1 MRPSAVGEARLARWF
16 HCADPV
22 TRWRFRARVSLVA
35 FAVFLLVPLASSLDA
50 QSVERRT
57 GTVQAADS
65 RLPLSGALVGSGG
78 FFSYV
83 DSSGRFSVRV
93 MSDTALVTFQR
104 LGYRTLAVAANVLPS
119 IVALV
124 PQPTML
130 DVIAVSGAS
139 ANDLGEGSALA
150 TSLVRRAEVATRGGS
165 SLAERMEGVEGVS
178 LQRMG
183 EWGSRALL
191 RGLGGERVTVMVDGA
206 RVNRACTFGMD
217 QGLST
222 VDPATV
228 ERVEVLSGPG
238 STLYGS
244 GNIGGVINVVTRRPS
259 SADGW
264 HGELRAG
271 GASAVPGAS
280 LGASVALRRSR
291 FDATATIDAS
301 DYSDY
306 RTPDGRVAGSAYR
319 DGTAAFTLGV
329 APTPG
334 QRLALS
340 STLYE
345 GRDIGWPAMVGA
357 MIPSEKRNSLALDYG
372 WQVGHRLVDALSA
385 RTFIQRLDHHM
396 TIDMTM
402 PMTSSMGMPMS
413 MRSQTDARSHSI
425 TSGARMQARLIPTAR
440 SRVDVGADLTLWDAE
455 ATRWN
460 ETQRMTSTGG
470 ASGTPSTLVLRTWP
484 GVRVSDLGLFSQG
497 ELAITD
503 RFSTTAGLRVDRAGR
518 RADAQ
523 ASVSDWITTGNV
535 GTRMTLG
542 GGFDARASLGWGYRI
557 ADPTELYGLALRP
570 DGFLYRGTPTL
581 LPETNRNVEATLS
594 YRARDGWG
602 GAGASVTVFRN
613 DLTNLIAP
621 RLAIGDSVNG
631 RPIREYANVSEARL
645 QGVSASTEMGLSR
658 RLKARSTLTY
668 VHGENQV
675 THSPLATT
683 PPIEGSLAF
692 RLTPG
697 ARERWIELEGRAA
710 GRQDRIALD
719 AGEQVASGY
728 GVLNLRGAFSVTT
741 VQATVGIDNVL
752 NHRYRAHVDPLRL
765 LRPGRN
771 VFVRLTRPL

>member
-1 MRPSAVGEARLARWF
+1 MRRSTLGGTRLARW
-16 HCADPV
+16 
-22 TRWRFRARVSLVA
+22 RYRATLSAVVLVLA
-35 FAVFLLVPLASSLDA
+35 PIVPPCSSLDA
-50 QSVERRT
+50 QAVERRT
-57 GTVQAADS
+57 GTVQSADS
-65 RLPLSGALVGSGG
+65 RLPLVGVLVGSGG
-78 FFSYV
+78 FFSYA

-104 LGYRTLAVAANVLPS
+104 LGYRTLVIAANVVPP
-119 IVALV
+119 IVQLV

-130 DVIAVSGAS
+130 DVIAVSGAT

-178 LQRMG
+178 IQRMG

-244 GNIGGVINVVTRRPS
+244 GNIGGVINVVTRRPAS
-259 SADGW
+259 TDGW
-264 HGELRAG
+264 RGELRVG
-271 GASAVPGAS
+271 GASAIPGAS
-280 LGASVALRRSR
+280 LGASAAMRRSR
-291 FDATATIDAS
+291 FDATAAIDAS
-301 DYSDY
+301 NYSDY
-306 RTPDGRVAGSAYR
+306 RTPDGRVDGSSYR
-319 DGTAAFTLGV
+319 DGTAAVTLGLT
-329 APTPG
+329 PTPG

-345 GRDIGWPAMVGA
+345 GRDIGWPAMAGA
-357 MIPSEKRNSLALDYG
+357 MIPSEKRNAVALDYG
-372 WQVGHRLVDALSA
+372 WQVGHRLLDALSA

-402 PMTSSMGMPMS
+402 PMSSSSGMPMS

-425 TSGARMQARLIPTAR
+425 TSGARMQARLIPTPR
-440 SRVDVGADLTLWDAE
+440 SRVDVGTDLTLWDAE

-460 ETQRMTSTGG
+460 ETQRVNSSGG
-470 ASGTPSTLVLRTWP
+470 AAGAPSTLVLRTWP

-497 ELAITD
+497 ELAMTD

-518 RADAQ
+518 QADAQ
-523 ASVSDWITTGNV
+523 ASVSDWITTGNM
-535 GTRMTLG
+535 GARMVLG

-594 YRARDGWG
+594 YRARARWG
-602 GAGASVTVFRN
+602 GAAASVTVFRN
-613 DLTNLIAP
+613 ELTNLIAP

-631 RPIREYANVSEARL
+631 RPVREYANVSEARL
-645 QGVSASTEMGLSR
+645 HGVSASTEMGLSR
-658 RLKARSTLTY
+658 HIQARGTLTY

-675 THSPLATT
+675 TQSPLATT

-697 ARERWIELEGRAA
+697 TSNRWLELEGRAA
-710 GRQDRIALD
+710 GRQDRIALE
-719 AGEQVASGY
+719 AGERVAPGY
-728 GVLNLRGAFSVTT
+728 GVLNLRGAFSVAT
-741 VQATVGIDNVL
+741 VQATVGVDNVL
-752 NHRYRAHVDPLRL
+752 NHRYRAHVDPLLL